1 MSQPSLEP
9 PTPPHLLRF
18 ERVRSREAYNIEDV
32 DEFIRRAHHA
42 LEYRDGSMTARD
54 VHGARFR
61 PVRLKEGY
69 EMGQVD
75 EELDRVAAAFQGSE
89 AAQRRLE
96 PPTPRDQL
104 RFTRVLFQ
112 PSYDS
117 AEVDEFFRR
126 AHDALESRDRSITL
140 SDAQSVRFKPRFKS
154 GYEMASVDEEL
165 DRISGARQRLEPPS
179 GG

>member
-1 MSQPSLEP
+1 MPQPSPEP

-18 ERVRSREAYNIEDV
+18 ERVRAREAYNIAEV

-42 LEYRDGSMTARD
+42 LEHQDGSMTSRD

-75 EELDRVAAAFQGSE
+75 EELDRLTAAFQVYE

-104 RFTRVLFQ
+104 RFARVRFRS
-112 PSYDS
+112 SYDM

-126 AHDALESRDRSITL
+126 AHDALESRDRSITS
-140 SDAQSVRFKPRFKS
+140 SDADNVRFTSRFKS
-154 GYEMASVDEEL
+154 GYEMASVDVEL
-165 DRISGARQRLEPPS
+165 DRISGALQRLEPPS